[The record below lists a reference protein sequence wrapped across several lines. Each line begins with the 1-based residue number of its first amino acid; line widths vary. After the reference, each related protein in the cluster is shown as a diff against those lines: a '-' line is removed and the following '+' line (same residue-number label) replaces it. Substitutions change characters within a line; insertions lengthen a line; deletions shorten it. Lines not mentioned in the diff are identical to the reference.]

1 MEMNQN
7 NLYEDDCKLVSVIWQ
22 LSSVRQLDE
31 FCLKNQLVAKLSGC
45 LNFLEGGNVNRATME
60 CPGRTTRR

>member
-45 LNFLEGGNVNRATME
+45 FNFLEG
-60 CPGRTTRR
+60 